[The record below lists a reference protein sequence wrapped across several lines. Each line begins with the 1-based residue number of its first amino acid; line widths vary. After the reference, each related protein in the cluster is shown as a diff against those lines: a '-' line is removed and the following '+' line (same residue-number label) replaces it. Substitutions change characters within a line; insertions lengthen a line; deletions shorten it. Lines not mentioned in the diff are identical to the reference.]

1 MQTSPV
7 GDDAEKGEEGGE
19 ENEKGEGKHFFPLEM
34 LRGGGELWKRERGCK
49 HSTLWKYWTENGKG
63 RAKNSPLYKHTLH
76 LNDSL

>member
-34 LRGGGELWKRERGCK
+34 LRGGRALEK
-49 HSTLWKYWTENGKG
+49 GKG
-63 RAKNSPLYKHTLH
+63 L
-76 LNDSL
+76 